1 MSSVPKAVL
10 YYSSESIW
18 SSAVHLS
25 LEEKGYGADEVDLR
39 VVDLGEFSLT
49 RLHDSVYST
58 NCNSLD
64 KGENFAPSFL
74 RLSNKGLEVTTSLA
88 MVPTLVVPLQ
98 KTLSE
103 DVESRYRAITESKA
117 IIEFLDKSRSPWSQT
132 HTTSSAPAPSLTPAT
147 IAFTETSAELIE
159 LVHTDEVNPNNLEYM
174 NARDTDSLKN
184 LAREMLP
191 VLHTRRA
198 VLSKYISDADSGKI
212 QISEKTT
219 ALWKEKKAATEVL
232 LGLYKNADVS
242 ESALNPEEK
251 SKRAE
256 YFEMARCAR
265 ASLGRALL
273 RLQKDIIGPFA
284 LGDQLSIA
292 DMHLSAWLASIVKL
306 AGGAATDNGSAMVG
320 RLQEYIGTEFIL
332 GKQGRLSQY
341 WEAMK
346 ERPSWKKVYAEGLH

>member
-1 MSSVPKAVL
+1 MSSIPKAVL
-10 YYSSESIW
+10 YYSQESIW
-18 SSAVHLS
+18 SSAVLLA

-39 VVDLGEFSLT
+39 VVDL
-49 RLHDSVYST
+49 
-58 NCNSLD
+58 D
-64 KGENFAPSFL
+64 KGGNFDPSFL
-74 RLSNKGLEVTTSLA
+74 RLNNKGTALLRSYQRPQSDIVLA

-132 HTTSSAPAPSLTPAT
+132 HTTSQAPAPSLTPAT
-147 IAFTETSAELIE
+147 IAFTETSAEMIE
-159 LVHTDEVNPNNLEYM
+159 LVHTDEVDPNNLRYM
-174 NARDTDSLKN
+174 NARDTDSLKS

-191 VLHTRRA
+191 ALHTRRD
-198 VLSKYISDADSGKI
+198 VLSKYISNADSGTI
-212 QISEKTT
+212 QVSEKVT

-242 ESALNPEEK
+242 ESALDPEEK

-265 ASLGRALL
+265 ASLGRTLL
-273 RLQKDIIGPFA
+273 RLEKDIIGPFA

-292 DMHLSAWLASIVKL
+292 DMHLSAWLVRIVKL
-306 AGGAATDNGSAMVG
+306 AGGAMTDDGSGAVA
-320 RLQEYIGTEFIL
+320 RLQHHVGTEFKL
-332 GKQGRLSQY
+332 GQKGRLSEY

-346 ERPSWKKVYAEGLH
+346 ERSSWKKVYAEGLH

>member
-1 MSSVPKAVL
+1 MSSIPKAAL
-10 YYSSESIW
+10 YYSPQSIW
-18 SSAVHLS
+18 SSAVLLA
-25 LEEKGYGADEVDLR
+25 LEEKGYGADEIGLR
-39 VVDLGEFSLT
+39 VVDL
-49 RLHDSVYST
+49 
-58 NCNSLD
+58 D
-64 KGENFAPSFL
+64 KGGHFDPSFL
-74 RLSNKGLEVTTSLA
+74 RLNNKA

-103 DVESRYRAITESKA
+103 DVESQYRAITESKA

-132 HTTSSAPAPSLTPAT
+132 HTTSPAPAPSLTPAT

-159 LVHTDEVNPNNLEYM
+159 LVHTDEVNPDNLKYM
-174 NARDTDSLKN
+174 NARDMDSLKS

-191 VLHTRRA
+191 VLYTRRD
-198 VLSKYISDADSGKI
+198 VLSRYISDASSGTI
-212 QISEKTT
+212 QVSEKVT

-232 LGLYKNADVS
+232 LGLYKNAEFS
-242 ESALNPEEK
+242 ESALDPEEK

-256 YFEMARCAR
+256 YFEMAKCAR

-273 RLQKDIIGPFA
+273 RLEKDIIGPFA

-292 DMHLSAWLASIVKL
+292 DMHLSAWLARIVKL
-306 AGGAATDNGSAMVG
+306 AGGATTDDGSVVVG
-320 RLQEYIGTEFIL
+320 RLQQYVGTGFKL
-332 GKQGRLSQY
+332 GQKGRLSEY